1 MILRITLTHLEGD
14 GGELLNSMIRFEM
27 LYEIN
32 LTFGLCIK
40 FPRLCNIPVNR
51 PIARVKGL
59 KICLLYNVIDS
70 IFLGNGK
77 STYDLK

>member
-1 MILRITLTHLEGD
+1 
-14 GGELLNSMIRFEM
+14 MIRFEM

-40 FPRLCNIPVNR
+40 FPRLGKIPVNR

-59 KICLLYNVIDS
+59 KILFIVQRDRFHFPGEWEIHL
-70 IFLGNGK
+70 
-77 STYDLK
+77 